1 MAPNGTISG
10 YRDPGLGVV
19 TQDET
24 ERAWAL
30 ALGISFFTF
39 LPLRHAHIHELLPL
53 YRYCA
58 HLSNEHLVAPN
69 QDSDTLELV
78 ISWLKHHNVSSS
90 ICVTWRQLGCHSPCS
105 KSMISLARHINST
118 I

>member
-19 TQDET
+19 TQDEIA
-24 ERAWAL
+24 RAWAL

-58 HLSNEHLVAPN
+58 HLSKSILSRRTKTRIP
-69 QDSDTLELV
+69 
-78 ISWLKHHNVSSS
+78 SSS
-90 ICVTWRQLGCHSPCS
+90 LSPGLNTTTCPRLS
-105 KSMISLARHINST
+105 VSRGGNLAATPHVQSQ
-118 I
+118 